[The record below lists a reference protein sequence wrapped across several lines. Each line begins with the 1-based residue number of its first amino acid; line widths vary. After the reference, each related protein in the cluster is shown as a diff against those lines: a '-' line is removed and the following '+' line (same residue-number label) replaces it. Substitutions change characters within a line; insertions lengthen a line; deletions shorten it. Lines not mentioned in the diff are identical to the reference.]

1 MKDFV
6 GFWHYCL
13 SYCAGGEGEEWL
25 KGSFL
30 GLFLG
35 LLILGR

>member
-13 SYCAGGEGEEWL
+13 NYCVGGEGEEGL
-25 KGSFL
+25 NGSFL
-30 GLFLG
+30 DLFLG